1 MLKLRTLFAVMLLV
15 VAAAA
20 VAQKPT
26 TTAPAAPAPPQ
37 PGATQPSEIDQG
49 LFFETVSVNVVNVDV
64 FVTDRSGNRVRGL
77 TKDDFE
83 LFEDRKPV
91 QISNFYAVDSGKP
104 AEEPSAAPAPAP
116 APTAPPPPPSAQ
128 PEIPEEQQLF
138 LVIYVD
144 NFNIRQ
150 FNRNRVF
157 RDIRQFLS
165 RNLHRGDQVMLV
177 TYDRE
182 LHIRHGFT
190 SDPQIIAS
198 QLFDI
203 EKISSFG
210 QSADNDRRTL
220 LEDLDDTKDA
230 ASASARVRSY
240 ADALFNDVNFT
251 ISALKEFVSSIAGL
265 PGRKAILYVSDG
277 IEMRAG
283 EDMFY
288 RLQEKYPDQASLLD
302 AMNYDNSRSFQ
313 EVAASANANR
323 VTFYT
328 LEATGLRVATSVSA
342 ENRSNSSSSMVDS
355 VYFSNLQA
363 PLQTLAHETGGQALL
378 NMNVALPGLE
388 RVAADF
394 DTYYS
399 LGYTPA
405 HTGDGRYYKLE
416 VKVKGRKGLTVR
428 HRDGYRDKTTES
440 RMADATMSSLM
451 FGFEK
456 NPLAV
461 GMEFGDV
468 VRRDDGNYM
477 VTIKIKLPIGK
488 LALVPKEGGQQARA
502 RAFVAVMDQKGGT
515 SAVQEVSIPIE
526 IPEAEVAAAVQQY
539 YSYTLSLIMRP
550 GEQRVAVAVR
560 DEFAASS
567 SFVLRTI
574 DVGG

>member
-1 MLKLRTLFAVMLLV
+1 MLKPRIAFAVLLL
-15 VAAAA
+15 AASAA
-20 VAQKPT
+20 LPQKPVS
-26 TTAPAAPAPPQ
+26 PP
-37 PGATQPSEIDQG
+37 PPPDGVDQG

-64 FVTDRSGNRVRGL
+64 FVTDKAGNRVRGL

-83 LFEDRKPV
+83 LYEDRKPV
-91 QISNFYAVDSGKP
+91 QISNFYSVDSGKP
-104 AEEPSAAPAPAP
+104 SVEIPPPAPEPAPAP
-116 APTAPPPPPSAQ
+116 GAPPVSTQ

-157 RDIRQFLS
+157 RDIRQFLV

-182 LHIRHGFT
+182 LHVRHTFT
-190 SDPQIIAS
+190 SDPQVIAS
-198 QLFDI
+198 ALFDI
-203 EKISSFG
+203 EKISTFG
-210 QSADNDRRTL
+210 NTADNDRREV
-220 LEDLDDTKDA
+220 LEAIEDA
-230 ASASARVRSY
+230 QDGASASARVRSY

-277 IEMRAG
+277 VPMRAG
-283 EDMFY
+283 EDIY
-288 RLQEKYPDQASLLD
+288 YKLQEKFPDQTSLLD
-302 AMNYDNSRSFQ
+302 AMNYDNNRSFQ
-313 EVAASANANR
+313 EVAAAANANR

-342 ENRSNSSSSMVDS
+342 ENRTASASGIVDS

-363 PLQTLAHETGGQALL
+363 PLQQLAHETGGQALL
-378 NMNVALPGLE
+378 NMNVALPALE
-388 RVAADF
+388 RVASDF

-405 HTGDGRYYKLE
+405 HAGDGRYYKLD
-416 VKVKGRKGLTVR
+416 VKLKGNKKGLTVR

-440 RMADATMSSLM
+440 RMADATMASLF

-456 NPLAV
+456 NPLEV
-461 GMEFGDV
+461 GLEFGEV
-468 VRRDDGNYM
+468 ARRDDGNFS
-477 VTIKIKLPIGK
+477 VPLKIKIPIGK

-502 RAFVAVMDQKGGT
+502 RAFIAVMDSKGGT
-515 SAVQEVSIPIE
+515 SPVQEAPIPIE
-526 IPEAEVAAAVQQY
+526 IPEAEVKTATQQY
-539 YSYTLSLIMRP
+539 YSYTVTLIMRP

-567 SFVLRTI
+567 SFVRRTVT
-574 DVGG
+574 VGG